1 VITNT
6 INQDKEL
13 VRKNVAGLASIM
25 LAEVGTRSLRQ
36 RTLSIK
42 AARNSMDL
50 S

>member
-1 VITNT
+1 MTNAS
-6 INQDKEL
+6 NQDKEL
-13 VRKNVAGLASIM
+13 MRENVAGLASIM
-25 LAEVGTRSLRQ
+25 LAEVGTHSLRQ